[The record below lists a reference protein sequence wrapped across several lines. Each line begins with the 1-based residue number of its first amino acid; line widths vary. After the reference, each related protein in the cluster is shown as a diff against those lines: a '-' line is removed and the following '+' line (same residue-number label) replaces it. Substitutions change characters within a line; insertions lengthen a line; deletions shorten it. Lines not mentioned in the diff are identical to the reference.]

1 MYEVKIT
8 EGLLNAHKLT
18 EEDCSKIEEILK
30 RQPNL
35 VELGIFSAMWSEH
48 CSYKTTRIHLK
59 NMYTKGEQVICGP
72 GENAGI
78 IDGLDDDAII
88 FKMES
93 HNHPS
98 FIEPFSGAATG
109 VGGILR
115 DVFTMGARPIANVNS
130 LRFGNL
136 HNKHTKRLVKGVTSG
151 ISFYGNCVGVPMV
164 TGECTF
170 DDSYNG
176 NVLVNA
182 MAVGVAKKDKIFYSA
197 ASFVGAN
204 VIYVGNKTGRDGVG
218 GASMSSDSFSSE
230 DKTEKSTVQVG
241 DPFVEKLLIEA
252 CLELM
257 QTDCVLAI
265 QDMGAAGLTCSSVE
279 MAEKGNT
286 GIELNLDAVP
296 KRATGMNAY
305 EIMLSESQERM
316 LIVIKQGKE
325 DEARKIF
332 EKWDLDFAI
341 IGKITDT
348 KHLILKEG
356 GQVVC
361 DIPIEPVTSNSPLYD
376 RPSTLKIE
384 SEIKI
389 KTPKIK
395 ESEII
400 PSLLK
405 ILSSPNIASKEF
417 IYQKYDS
424 GVQNRAFFA
433 CGNQSGVVRYGREYE
448 IVEKEEGDKN
458 FMLSQIMLS
467 KKGCGA
473 LNFLHNTNA
482 NEIKYTTQK
491 ALVISSTCTPKFV
504 KSNPVNGAIHAVV
517 EGYRNICATGGK
529 PSALT
534 NCLNFGNPTNPE
546 VMGQIKGAIEGISTA
561 AKALNT
567 PVISGNVSLYNE
579 TDGNSINPTPTIG
592 MVGIMQDYTKAIP
605 NAISNE
611 EQHIFLIGDLG
622 YHLTNTTYAEV
633 CEGVHGG
640 AIPNIDLNIEKQ
652 TGEFLQKIIDERIL
666 FSCGDISHGGL
677 LTALA
682 KMCVKG
688 GVGANINL
696 HHVQGTELVSLL
708 FNEDNARYICTVPKD
723 RSIDFINKAIE
734 NNIIYTQIGFT
745 TGKSICVNSVHEV
758 SIEECKKALSSLAE
772 FFAG

>member
-8 EGLLNAHKLT
+8 EGLLKAHKLT
-18 EEDCSKIEEILK
+18 EEDYAKIKEILG
-30 RQPNL
+30 REANL

-48 CSYKTTRIHLK
+48 CSYKTTRLHLK
-59 NMYTKGEQVICGP
+59 NMHTKGEQVICGP

-130 LRFGNL
+130 LRFGAL
-136 HNKHTKRLVKGVTSG
+136 HNKYTKRLVKGVTSG

-164 TGECTF
+164 TGECIF
-170 DDSYNG
+170 DESYNG
-176 NVLVNA
+176 NILVNA

-286 GIELNLDAVP
+286 GIELNLDSIP

-325 DEARKIF
+325 EEARKIF
-332 EKWDLDFAI
+332 EKWGLDFAI

-348 KHLILKEG
+348 KHLILKENG
-356 GQVVC
+356 KVVC
-361 DIPIEPVTSNSPLYD
+361 DMPIEPVTSNSPLYD
-376 RPSTLKIE
+376 RPSILKID
-384 SEIKI
+384 SETKI

-400 PSLLK
+400 SSLLK
-405 ILSSPNIASKEF
+405 ILSSSNIASKNF
-417 IYQKYDS
+417 IYEKYDS
-424 GVQNRAFFA
+424 GVQNRAFLA
-433 CGNQSGVVRYGREYE
+433 CGNQAGVVRYGKEYE
-448 IVEKEEGDKN
+448 VVEQEEENKN

-473 LNFLHNTNA
+473 LNFLHDA
-482 NEIKYTTQK
+482 NSKEVKYTTQK

-504 KSNPVNGAIHAVV
+504 KSNPIEGAIHAVV
-517 EGYRNICATGGK
+517 ESYRNICATGGT

-546 VMGQIKGAIEGISTA
+546 IMGQIKGAIEGISKA
-561 AKALNT
+561 AKALNA

-579 TDGNSINPTPTIG
+579 TDGKSINPTPTIG
-592 MVGIMQDYTKAIP
+592 MVGIMKDYTKAIP
-605 NAISNE
+605 NTISNE
-611 EQHIFLIGDLG
+611 EEHIFLIGDLG
-622 YHLTNTTYAEV
+622 SHLTNTTYAEV
-633 CEGVHGG
+633 CEGVCSG
-640 AIPNIDLNIEKQ
+640 AIPRVDLDLEKQ
-652 TGEFLQKIIDERIL
+652 TGEFLQKVIDKRVL
-666 FSCGDISHGGL
+666 SSCGDISHGGF
-677 LTALA
+677 LTAIA

-696 HHVQGTELVSLL
+696 HHIQGSELTTML
-708 FNEDNARYICTVPKD
+708 FNEDNARYICTVSKG
-723 RSIDFINKAIE
+723 RSIDFINNAIE

-745 TGKSICVNSVHEV
+745 AGKTICINSVHEV
-758 SIEECKKALSSLAE
+758 SLEDCKKALNSLAE